1 MHLQACEDVIK
12 ALQVRKQIIL
22 ESNIDDWEYTNK
34 LAEFERLF
42 LHIEKTKSESL
53 EAVPD
58 REKMRLL
65 ARAEAEEE
73 RVRLNEEK
81 VRIKKIKAEES
92 AQERE
97 KAKADREAAKEEE
110 KRKRIHEARYP
121 IDDDDLRE
129 ELIEESKEKGIELS
143 ALLRPLPKPVPVE
156 NGQVLA
162 DEGAL
167 AEFLAIFSEALTSA
181 AVANISDGS
190 RVFRK
195 REQTTALCAL
205 SRAIKRR
212 VTRRRDGCWTR
223 GDSITLRQR

>member
-1 MHLQACEDVIK
+1 
-12 ALQVRKQIIL
+12 
-22 ESNIDDWEYTNK
+22 
-34 LAEFERLF
+34 
-42 LHIEKTKSESL
+42 
-53 EAVPD
+53 
-58 REKMRLL
+58 MRLL

-143 ALLRPLPKPVPVE
+143 ALLRPLSKPVPVE

-162 DEGAL
+162 DEARWRNFWPFVRSVG
-167 AEFLAIFSEALTSA
+167 SA
-181 AVANISDGS
+181 HS
-190 RVFRK
+190 
-195 REQTTALCAL
+195 
-205 SRAIKRR
+205 
-212 VTRRRDGCWTR
+212 
-223 GDSITLRQR
+223 